1 MRGLQLLIDPRR
13 MALSLSPR
21 RSANRCD
28 SGEPS
33 PPRYFSVI
41 GLLGNVMNPE
51 LWVPA
56 VTTIAIVAIVAGSS
70 YRLIKLWLQ
79 RSGRLSIPEGDQK
92 EIRDGLI
99 QLQQAVDAIAI
110 EVERL
115 SEGQRFT
122 TKLLADSV
130 TGTAPIPAKH
140 GAE

>member
-1 MRGLQLLIDPRR
+1 
-13 MALSLSPR
+13 
-21 RSANRCD
+21 
-28 SGEPS
+28 
-33 PPRYFSVI
+33 
-41 GLLGNVMNPE
+41 MNPE

-70 YRLIKLWLQ
+70 YRLIKMWLQ
-79 RSGRLSIPEGDQK
+79 RSGRLSNPEADLK
-92 EIRDGLI
+92 EIRDGLG

-122 TKLLADSV
+122 TKLLAESV
-130 TGTAPIPAKH
+130 TGTAPIHAKH

>member
-1 MRGLQLLIDPRR
+1 
-13 MALSLSPR
+13 
-21 RSANRCD
+21 
-28 SGEPS
+28 
-33 PPRYFSVI
+33 
-41 GLLGNVMNPE
+41 MNPE

-56 VTTIAIVAIVAGSS
+56 VTTVAIVAIVAGSS
-70 YRLIKLWLQ
+70 YRLIKMWLQ
-79 RSGRLSIPEGDQK
+79 RSGRLSIPEADIK
-92 EIRDGLI
+92 EIRYGLG

-122 TKLLADSV
+122 TKLLAESD